1 MRANLTGCPAKVSPK
16 REPFAAGSLNRS
28 PGGVSRP
35 CAAGH
40 ALHNARHTSA
50 GGHAKLQQAGVQQA
64 GIANPA
70 WTVQASVEMAEAGLP
85 GAAVRILI
93 AGESGKENYE
103 QGIQ

>member
-50 GGHAKLQQAGVQQA
+50 GGHAKLQQAG
-64 GIANPA
+64 IANPA
-70 WTVQASVEMAEAGLP
+70 WTVQTSVEMAEAGLP
-85 GAAVRILI
+85 GVAVRILI